1 MGRTFLVLAVIGAFV
16 LGSIV
21 TGTIVYA
28 DDDDKKGNPLKKI
41 VKLLQQILTA
51 IEEQG
56 VSTSQGV
63 ITIITVDLSGG
74 GIPGIPTTF
83 KQSGVTLQTGVSPE
97 IFFATNGE
105 TYEVFLD
112 IFEDRNFIQ
121 WSDGS
126 TANPRTFSV
135 TSDRTFTGVYT
146 PPPPPPKMTVFVDEQ
161 DVTTIVGAQ
170 IVKVVVND
178 ADLKDTDEAESE
190 PDVIVNGQK
199 LRMVQETDGNWYG
212 YLADTASA
220 LITDSGVVVPG
231 TGLDFGLGCTSISA
245 IVGVGL
251 SSGSFSATEG
261 VFIPDARGFV
271 GDTGSG
277 ILETCV
283 GGASTGLL
291 NNVITGA
298 QTPSGP
304 ALVPIGQIGIDLV
317 AWPLIQLYSFNSDD
331 GVMIQYNAGGE
342 PPEVI
347 TLNFIES

>member
-1 MGRTFLVLAVIGAFV
+1 MGIVAVAFV
-16 LGSIV
+16 AGSIA
-21 TGTIVYA
+21 TGTIAYA
-28 DDDDKKGNPLKKI
+28 DKDDKKDNPLRMI
-41 VKLLQQILTA
+41 ADLLEQILAA
-51 IEEQG
+51 IQEQG
-56 VSTSQGV
+56 GSTSSV
-63 ITIITVDLSGG
+63 ITIITVEPSDAGISG
-74 GIPGIPTTF
+74 ISTTF
-83 KQSGVTLQTGVSPE
+83 KQDSTTLQTGISPE

-112 IFEDRNFIQ
+112 SIEGRSFIQ

-126 TANPRTFSV
+126 IANPRIFSV
-135 TSDRTFTGVYT
+135 TSDRTFTGVFT

-161 DVTTIVGAQ
+161 DVTTLVGAQ
-170 IVKVVVND
+170 IIKVVVND
-178 ADLKDTDEAESE
+178 ADLKDTDEVETE

-212 YLADTASA
+212 YLADRASA

-245 IVGVGL
+245 VVGVGL
-251 SSGSFSATEG
+251 GSGSFSATEG

-271 GDTGSG
+271 GDTSSG
-277 ILETCV
+277 LLETCV

-291 NNVITGA
+291 NSVITNA

-317 AWPLIQLYSFNSDD
+317 AWPFIQLYSFNSDD
-331 GVMIQYNAGGE
+331 GVMIQYNAGGA
-342 PPEVI
+342 PAEVI
-347 TLNFIES
+347 TLNFIQP